1 MLLTDTL
8 ASAVRAIKI
17 NGSRSLLTMLGI
29 IIGVGS
35 VVLMTGI
42 GKSMEGVILGQ
53 IDVLGS
59 NSMVIFPGAG
69 PEQGASSARSGF
81 DSITFGD
88 VEALKKLKSGDSFAP
103 VMFLPGTA
111 TYGREQAQPQ
121 VVGSDPNYVSNLSI
135 DVNQGRGLDW
145 SDEKAA
151 RRVAVLGPDTAE
163 DLFFSESP
171 IGKKVK
177 VGDNS
182 FTVVGV
188 AESVGTAFFFNL
200 DERIYVPL
208 STVKQITGQK
218 YYNLVSFNHTGD
230 ADLAFADVRSLL
242 RQRHAIHNP
251 EDDPDEDD
259 FLVRSSNQAQ
269 DILGS
274 VSIGLTALITTIAAI
289 SLIVGGIGI
298 MNIML
303 VAVTER
309 TREIGLRKALGATRR
324 DILLQFLI
332 ESVFLTLL
340 GGLIGLLCGIFLAYI
355 LALAITRI
363 LSDYQFAVSLT
374 SVLLAIGM
382 AACTGLLFG
391 IYPAR
396 KAADLSPM
404 EALRYE

>member
-1 MLLTDTL
+1 MLIQDTL
-8 ASAVRAIKI
+8 ASASNAIRI

-35 VVLMTGI
+35 VVLMTSI

-88 VEALKKLKSGDSFAP
+88 VEALRKLKSIESIAP

-111 TYGREQAQPQ
+111 KYGREQAQPQ
-121 VVGSDPNYVSNLSI
+121 VVGSDPNYTANLSI
-135 DVNQGRGLDW
+135 DIDQGRGLDW

-151 RRVAVLGPDTAE
+151 RRVAVLGPDTAQ

-171 IGKKVK
+171 LGKKVK
-177 VGDNS
+177 IGENS

-218 YYNLVSFNHTGD
+218 YYNIVSFNRKGD
-230 ADLAFADVRSLL
+230 VDLAFADVRSLL
-242 RQRHAIHNP
+242 RQRHNIYNP

-259 FLVRSSNQAQ
+259 FLVRSSNQAE

-309 TREIGLRKALGATRR
+309 TREIGLRKAIGAKRQ
-324 DILLQFLI
+324 DILFQFLI

-340 GGLIGLLCGIFLAYI
+340 GGIIGLLCGIFLSYLLALGISRI
-355 LALAITRI
+355 LAE
-363 LSDYQFAVSLT
+363 YQFAISFPAIVMALT
-374 SVLLAIGM
+374 M